1 MPIDFETVPGESARE
16 GLTIDNQFV
25 ASHGVTFQ
33 LEPKGAPKLAGVGAP
48 VTAFEGPL
56 RSPDTPAANQGVAS
70 FFLTDD
76 GTLLEMNAP
85 ALVVSYDPPT
95 AAASGVVLD
104 IDFDEILTIEARGST
119 GSVLQTLTIRAGDR
133 GTGDGIA
140 TRWAIDRPS
149 SDIQS
154 IRFAGRWTKSG
165 GFGLAFD
172 SFCSR
177 SSAAGSL
184 LRLSLDASVLF
195 DFDRSVLRSEAESV
209 LRGAADRLRAYP
221 RTRVIVEGHTDN
233 VGAPAYNQRLSEQ
246 RAASVVKYLQSH
258 LSVGPDGLTFESVE
272 YGEIRPASDNSTEQG
287 RQRNR
292 RVEIRVTGPS
302 APWSRFSLNCA
313 RNFTVAHLSCVFA
326 AGEQKKTCHVS
337 ITLIPLERC
346 LRSEPSAELVRL
358 AELSRH
364 SW

>member
-1 MPIDFETVPGESARE
+1 VEAPCVPIDFETVPGESVRE
-16 GLTIDNQFV
+16 GLTIDTQFA
-25 ASHGVTFQ
+25 ASHGVTFR
-33 LEPKGAPKLAGVGAP
+33 LEQKGAPTLAGVGAP

-56 RSPDTPAANQGVAS
+56 RSPDTPAPNQGVAS

-104 IDFDEILTIEARGST
+104 IDFDEIFTIEARGST

-149 SDIQS
+149 SDIHS
-154 IRFAGRWTKSG
+154 IRFAGRRTKAG

-172 SFCSR
+172 NFCSR

-184 LRLSLDASVLF
+184 LQLSLDASVLF
-195 DFDRSVLRSEAESV
+195 DFDESVLRPEAESV
-209 LRGAADRLRAYP
+209 LRNAADQLRAYP
-221 RTRVIVEGHTDN
+221 RSRVIVEGHTDN

-246 RAASVVKYLQSH
+246 RAASVVKDLQSR
-258 LSVGPDGLTFESVE
+258 LAVGANALTFESVG
-272 YGEIRPASDNSTEQG
+272 YGESRPAADNNSPG
-287 RQRNR
+287 SRQRNR
-292 RVEIRVTGPS
+292 RVEIRVTQPPNS
-302 APWSRFSLNCA
+302 P
-313 RNFTVAHLSCVFA
+313 
-326 AGEQKKTCHVS
+326 
-337 ITLIPLERC
+337 
-346 LRSEPSAELVRL
+346 
-358 AELSRH
+358 
-364 SW
+364 

>member
-1 MPIDFETVPGESARE
+1 MTRICLLRLAVLLLFSRHLVTSAGSPLREEQQPTGLTVEAPCVPIDFETVPGESVRE
-16 GLTIDNQFV
+16 GLTIDTQF
-25 ASHGVTFQ
+25 AGSHGVTFR
-33 LEPKGAPKLAGVGAP
+33 LEPKGAPTLAGVGAP
-48 VTAFEGPL
+48 ATAFEGPL

-104 IDFDEILTIEARGST
+104 IDFDEIFTIEARGST

-140 TRWAIDRPS
+140 TRWAIDRSS
-149 SDIQS
+149 SDIHS
-154 IRFAGRWTKSG
+154 IRFAGRRTKAG

-172 SFCSR
+172 NFCSR

-184 LRLSLDASVLF
+184 LQLSLDASVLF
-195 DFDRSVLRSEAESV
+195 DFDKSVLRPEAESV
-209 LRGAADRLRAYP
+209 LQDAADRLRRFPGA
-221 RTRVIVEGHTDN
+221 RVVVEGHTDD

-246 RAASVVKYLQSH
+246 RAASVVKYLQSQ
-258 LSVGPDGLTFESVE
+258 LSVGPDALTFESVG
-272 YGEIRPASDNSTEQG
+272 YGETRSVSDNTTEQA

-292 RVEIRVTGPS
+292 RVELRVTTQRN
-302 APWSRFSLNCA
+302 SR
-313 RNFTVAHLSCVFA
+313 
-326 AGEQKKTCHVS
+326 
-337 ITLIPLERC
+337 
-346 LRSEPSAELVRL
+346 
-358 AELSRH
+358 
-364 SW
+364 